1 MKRRIFNWKQK
12 ILLNLLTA
20 INKRK
25 CSRLKIFKLSFLLS
39 QKINFYDFVPYK
51 YGPYSF
57 EMDKDLRMFSNI
69 GLIDMDEALIYI
81 NHKLI
86 KSLSIKTNYEYE
98 IYDIV
103 NKFSDEDEKDLI
115 NFVYKAYPFYT
126 KNSVYVKDRK
136 SKVDEY
142 STPIAIYTIGY
153 QNLSIDLFIK
163 VLIEKN
169 IKVVLD
175 IRNKPLSYKY
185 GFNYLWM
192 KKNLPKFN
200 IEYINIPGL
209 GIEEKYRKMLSCEKL
224 WEYYSNLLNTKR
236 ELFNKVCQIIISKP
250 SVLMCYEISPQNCHR
265 LKLAEKVQALTNLS
279 IVDFN
284 YGTKKW
290 KELNY

>member
-20 INKRK
+20 INKK
-25 CSRLKIFKLSFLLS
+25 KYSRLKIFILSFLLS

-57 EMDKDLRMFSNI
+57 EMDKDLRTFSNI

-86 KSLSIKTNYEYE
+86 RLLSIKTNYEYE

-103 NKFSDEDEKDLI
+103 NKFSDEDEKDLF

-126 KNSVYVKDRK
+126 KN
-136 SKVDEY
+136 KVDEY

-163 VLIEKN
+163 VLIEK
-169 IKVVLD
+169 I
-175 IRNKPLSYKY
+175 
-185 GFNYLWM
+185 
-192 KKNLPKFN
+192 
-200 IEYINIPGL
+200 
-209 GIEEKYRKMLSCEKL
+209 
-224 WEYYSNLLNTKR
+224 
-236 ELFNKVCQIIISKP
+236 
-250 SVLMCYEISPQNCHR
+250 
-265 LKLAEKVQALTNLS
+265 
-279 IVDFN
+279 
-284 YGTKKW
+284 
-290 KELNY
+290 